1 MRSLTNV
8 SVIVSGLLFGLGLS
22 LSGMTNPDNVLGFLD
37 VFGDWNPALM
47 FVLGG
52 AVITNFFGT
61 RWCLSRK
68 QPLFDSVFHL
78 PNNQQID
85 FPLVLGAILFGIGW
99 GLTGYCP
106 GASLAALS
114 YYLSLTTMVFVIS
127 MIFGMWLANHVKE
140 RFKNPN

>member
-1 MRSLTNV
+1 MKSLTNV

-22 LSGMTNPDNVLGFLD
+22 LSGMANPDNVLGFLD
-37 VFGDWNPALM
+37 VLGDWNPALM

-52 AVITNFFGT
+52 AVITNFLGT
-61 RWCLSRK
+61 RWSLSQK

-78 PNNQQID
+78 PSSQQID
-85 FPLVLGAILFGIGW
+85 FPLVLGAILFGMGW

-114 YYLSLTTMVFVIS
+114 DHLSLQTMVFVIA
-127 MIFGMWLANHVKE
+127 MLFGMWLANHVKE
-140 RFKNPN
+140 RFKN